1 MRTCT
6 RPRSLTI
13 CVFFCALILSS
24 CGTGGVTYKDLAAR
38 PEAHLFFPG
47 SRVLSTTGNDE
58 HSELTGIYP
67 ANITI
72 QLAVAASMSDI
83 YAWYRTQLAQRGW
96 TLQMVESINGNYYLF
111 GRGNQDVFQVGP
123 SVPPVTYVIVMT
135 VVPKPCATKPPTSAA
150 FANCG

>member
-1 MRTCT
+1 MRISS

-13 CVFFCALILSS
+13 SVFFCALILSS
-24 CGTGGVTYKDLAAR
+24 CGAGVTYRDLAAR

-47 SRVLSTTGNDE
+47 SRVLSTNGSDE
-58 HSELTGIYP
+58 HSGLTGIY
-67 ANITI
+67 AAKITI
-72 QLAVAASMSDI
+72 QLAVDASMPDI
-83 YAWYRTQLAQRGW
+83 YAWYRTELARRGW
-96 TLQMVESINGNYYLF
+96 ILQRVESVNGNYYLF

-135 VVPKPCATKPPTSAA
+135 VVPKPCATNPPTSAA